1 MEELKRECTA
11 RGLSCDGSKK
21 ELQEILREEIGGIQR
36 VPAMIFFDQEKTTA
50 DLGLG

>member
-1 MEELKRECTA
+1 MEECTA
-11 RGLSCDGSKK
+11 RGLSCDGSKR

-36 VPAMIFFDQEKTTA
+36 VPPMVFFDQEKTMV